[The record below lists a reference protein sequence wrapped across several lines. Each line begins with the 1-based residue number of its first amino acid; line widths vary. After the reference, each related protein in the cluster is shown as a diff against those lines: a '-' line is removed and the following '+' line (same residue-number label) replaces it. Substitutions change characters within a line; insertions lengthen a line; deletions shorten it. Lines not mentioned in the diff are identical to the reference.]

1 MVTPAGVTISLVSR
15 SGFDMSPLPLIVN
28 WTAWTDAKSEKAAR
42 AVAARLFAALHH
54 PVEHEAFARYDNTGG
69 WRFTFQTRLVEATRN
84 DGLVATSALG
94 MRVGYSW
101 TLNGDVFAT
110 LEGWSNAARV
120 SGVTNLQWQLLD
132 EAAHISE

>member
-1 MVTPAGVTISLVSR
+1 
-15 SGFDMSPLPLIVN
+15 LIVN
-28 WTAWTDAKSEKAAR
+28 WTAWSDAKSEKAAR
-42 AVAARLFAALHH
+42 VVAARLFAALHH
-54 PVEHEAFARYDNTGG
+54 PVEHEAFARYDKTGG
-69 WRFTFQTRLVEATRN
+69 WRFTFRTRLDEATRN
-84 DGLVATSALG
+84 DCVVAALALG

-101 TLNGDVFAT
+101 ILGGDVYQS